1 MSDSCS
7 LSPPLSWIRSNRITV
22 RDFSPHSND
31 GIWVT
36 ILCSSLPDAY
46 YALASVCQIRVGLRK
61 GKAIKHHETRCHMMC
76 RSAGISI
83 SKSFPKAC
91 LQTRN
96 VSVFQGGWL
105 LCFVIVGHCCCLFVP
120 LYYFQHRWHKYFVF
134 FDVWSIKPTA
144 AHVIENDG
152 IFLFFPMNCFTV
164 LQPFTASTALEF
176 RIFPEWPQQIRG
188 GYSWPLMA
196 GMPTIYQLD
205 VWGNQ
210 PWVF

>member
-1 MSDSCS
+1 MKTLQCWAIVWESGTSWISYMSDSCS

-96 VSVFQGGWL
+96 VSVFQGGGCCACDCGSL
-105 LCFVIVGHCCCLFVP
+105 LLSFCTVVLF
-120 LYYFQHRWHKYFVF
+120 
-134 FDVWSIKPTA
+134 
-144 AHVIENDG
+144 
-152 IFLFFPMNCFTV
+152 
-164 LQPFTASTALEF
+164 STSL
-176 RIFPEWPQQIRG
+176 
-188 GYSWPLMA
+188 
-196 GMPTIYQLD
+196 T
-205 VWGNQ
+205 
-210 PWVF
+210 